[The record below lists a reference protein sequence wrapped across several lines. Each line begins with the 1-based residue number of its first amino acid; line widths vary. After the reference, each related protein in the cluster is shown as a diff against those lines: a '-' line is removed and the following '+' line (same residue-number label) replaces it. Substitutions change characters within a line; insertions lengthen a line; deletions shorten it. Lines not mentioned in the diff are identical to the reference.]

1 MSSHLS
7 LTLVD
12 VKLVIIKSL
21 FSKLNSYK
29 LKSWNHICIY
39 GSRLNPLFGVSINGE
54 HLYKEDEFP
63 TEEFRGSL
71 HLMHN
76 GKLSGYVTF
85 GQFTDLNI
93 WSSVLNPKEI
103 KDMSKSLTIW
113 TDPFLKWSDV
123 KIDLLNFEEE
133 DILEE
138 EDLLCNIPENL
149 FVFKMKTF
157 NRAISVCES
166 IGGEIATPKEN
177 TMIESWKNITTRD
190 NLGRIYLSYSDQ
202 IKGNDFR
209 NIYTG
214 EHCQALVQ

>member
-1 MSSHLS
+1 M
-7 LTLVD
+7 
-12 VKLVIIKSL
+12 IIKSL

-39 GSRLNPLFGVSINGE
+39 GSKLESLFGVSINGE
-54 HLYKEDEFP
+54 HLYKVDEFP
-63 TEEFRGSL
+63 TEEFKGSL

-93 WSSVLNPKEI
+93 WRKVLNPEEI
-103 KDMSKSLTIW
+103 KDMSKSLTLQ
-113 TDPFLKWSDV
+113 TEPFLKWSNV

-133 DILEE
+133 DVLEK

-157 NRAISVCES
+157 NQAISVCKS
-166 IGGEIATPKEN
+166 IGGEIATPLEN
-177 TMIESWKNITTRD
+177 TMIETWQNFTTRN
-190 NLGRIYLSYSDQ
+190 NLGRIYLSYSKLGQ

-214 EHCQALVQ
+214 EHCQALIQ